1 MHAIYLWA
9 QECVGVEV
17 YILSD
22 SQAELTALATIA
34 WDTKESLQLVASN
47 NNKIT
52 LMWLHG
58 YESIEGNEIAD
69 KSAKQGATASFYGP
83 GLIVGLEN
91 RYRIAEVR
99 KWEKTQLEIDWSK
112 ILDKQK
118 GFLRFLDLSKD
129 KAYHKP
135 LPIKAS

>member
-1 MHAIYLWA
+1 
-9 QECVGVEV
+9 
-17 YILSD
+17 
-22 SQAELTALATIA
+22 
-34 WDTKESLQLVASN
+34 
-47 NNKIT
+47 
-52 LMWLHG
+52 MWLHG

-99 KWEKTQLEIDWSK
+99 KWEKTQLDIDWSK

-135 LPIKAS
+135 LPIKASLKKMKIAAEDQVNSTILRQSVRAHAPCNSAEGFSRRYL